1 MEKLRLRE
9 GDCQGHPGQNPTQGL
24 PLAPVPSP
32 VPILGGRVPILVLFQ
47 PSAKGALSSQVSRD
61 MTWELS
67 SKLYLGTS
75 ERPNRGPLRDRRSI

>member
-1 MEKLRLRE
+1 M
-9 GDCQGHPGQNPTQGL
+9 
-24 PLAPVPSP
+24 
-32 VPILGGRVPILVLFQ
+32 VLFQ